1 MDILFVV
8 KLEIISVIISC
19 IFNFIF
25 CVRGMLK
32 YKEIGGKYL
41 YCMALILFT
50 ILIPIVNI
58 IVSAYFMIFLFER
71 IKGEKVYRKN
81 EII

>member
-1 MDILFVV
+1 MDILFVI

-19 IFNFIF
+19 IFNLIF

-32 YKEIGGKYL
+32 YKEIEGKYL